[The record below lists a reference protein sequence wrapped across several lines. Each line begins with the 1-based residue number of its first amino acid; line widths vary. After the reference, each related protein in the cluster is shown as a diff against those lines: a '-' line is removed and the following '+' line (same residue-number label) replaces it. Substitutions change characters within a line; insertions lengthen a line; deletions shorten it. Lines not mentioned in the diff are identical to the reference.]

1 MNYIVYGQPVTSK
14 LQNISFLY
22 NVYIISLWKK
32 VEAQHIIQFV
42 KHNFVCLI
50 AMQLEN
56 LHVPDHEMLS
66 FVSFSH
72 SNRPEGLQIIG
83 YIFVYKFGFNYLFC
97 TITIIFPGKFNR
109 TIIIIENEIFVCA
122 LKK

>member
-14 LQNISFLY
+14 LQNSSFSY

-42 KHNFVCLI
+42 KHNFVSLI

-56 LHVPDHEMLS
+56 LHVPDHEMFC

-72 SNRPEGLQIIG
+72 SNRNKRLQ
-83 YIFVYKFGFNYLFC
+83 V
-97 TITIIFPGKFNR
+97 TI
-109 TIIIIENEIFVCA
+109 
-122 LKK
+122 L